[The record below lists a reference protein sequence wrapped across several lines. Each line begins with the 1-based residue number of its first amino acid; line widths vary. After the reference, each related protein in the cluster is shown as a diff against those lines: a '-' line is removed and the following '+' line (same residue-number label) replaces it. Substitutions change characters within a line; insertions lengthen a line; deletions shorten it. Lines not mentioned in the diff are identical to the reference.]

1 MALATGRSARVST
14 RALPTNPVLAM
25 VERVRWNGLVDTHP
39 VCRRTDEELFQAT
52 LAAAA
57 CSPKV
62 LGADGNAK
70 SNVELVVESI
80 REGML
85 AQATA
90 AIAAAHERLTTQPPC
105 LEVEA
110 PMVQLTKEQERALWQ
125 VCLWRVAQIWY
136 EPLSQEALSMYQRV
150 HQNLQKMTRIYPSA
164 TESLVVALCHAMC
177 AREHVSAGGDCAP
190 FAPTIAQPY
199 LNNNSALLND
209 PVAAYCLLESA
220 NDASVYRHL
229 SERLQRNSRLNMHLV
244 LLAGDDVLAHVPSH
258 VYGNEVAARAVQ
270 LVRRMH
276 YSNNPRR
283 TSWLRPLAKRPRL
296 VYGRGSLKLVDVDG
310 WRARG

>member
-1 MALATGRSARVST
+1 MEEHVK
-14 RALPTNPVLAM
+14 
-25 VERVRWNGLVDTHP
+25 WNGLVDTHP
-39 VCRRTDEELFQAT
+39 ACHRADEALFQST

-62 LGADGNAK
+62 LGVDEGV
-70 SNVELVVESI
+70 SRNVELVAESI

-90 AIAAAHERLTTQPPC
+90 AIAAAHERLTTHPPC

-110 PMVQLTKEQERALWQ
+110 PVVQLTNAQERALWQ

-150 HQNLQKMTRIYPSA
+150 HQNLQKLTRIDPSA
-164 TESLVVALCHAMC
+164 TESLVIALCHAMC
-177 AREHVSAGGDCAP
+177 AREHVSAGGECAP

-199 LNNNSALLND
+199 LNNDSALLND

-220 NDASVYRHL
+220 SDAAVYRHL
-229 SERLQRNSRLNMHLV
+229 SERLRGNSRLNMHLV
-244 LLAGDDVLAHVPSH
+244 MLAGDDVLAHVPPQ
-258 VYGNEVAARAVQ
+258 VYGDEVAARAVQ

-276 YSNNPRR
+276 YHNNPHRK
-283 TSWLRPLAKRPRL
+283 SWLRTLAKRPRL
-296 VYGRGSLKLVDVDG
+296 VYGRGSLTLVDVDG
-310 WRARG
+310 WRAQG